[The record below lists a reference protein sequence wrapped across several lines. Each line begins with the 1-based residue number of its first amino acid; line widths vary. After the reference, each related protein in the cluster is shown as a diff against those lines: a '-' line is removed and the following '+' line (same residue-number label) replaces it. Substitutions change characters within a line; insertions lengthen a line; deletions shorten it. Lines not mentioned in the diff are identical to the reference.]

1 MAANKAKQT
10 LVIQDYY
17 DQLAMPKSRKTDPP
31 RIVMVKSAGYSDSD
45 PVFRKF
51 GSMVYF
57 STTNSGA
64 TVAKDYLAGSREN
77 EDLGQ

>member
-1 MAANKAKQT
+1 
-10 LVIQDYY
+10 
-17 DQLAMPKSRKTDPP
+17 
-31 RIVMVKSAGYSDSD
+31 MVKSAGYSDSD